1 MIKSGAKRKW
11 LILVF
16 TILILAASLFVWW
29 MSSSNF
35 KGSYKEIKQQYYSVV
50 ADQVVNELEAS
61 IKYGKSLDSFY
72 NISGI
77 FEKLTTLLPSHIKA
91 AITRSSGE
99 ILYTSFDN
107 ETDKNGYIRVLQNSN
122 ISAKLKSITEN
133 QTYAVI
139 EQDNYDIMILPI
151 YDKGGDTIGSFTLMY
166 PAAAIN
172 SELEPQRMENLKIS
186 LLVLI
191 IPVLLLFLFFCFIP
205 MPEEEEKG
213 AKENAQEASDEN
225 AQEDSKKDGGRN
237 KRRNLMLNV
246 VPALIVMVSIGV
258 QSTIMYDQ
266 YKVKYKSAIS
276 DGASGILN
284 YLEVSVN
291 TMHQKGI
298 PYEKMS
304 GLTEYLTEKA
314 KDTPIIWNIRIYK
327 SIADTGETLKREN
340 SWVIS
345 VPLTHEADGDNTQV
359 EIQIS
364 QEYMNQKMMNM
375 LLVFLVTMI
384 VAAVIIFEVMRLP
397 DILMFRRSSSFNTGS
412 FMQYEKIT
420 SGIRIISFIIFMG
433 VYSSMPFSAIL
444 MRQWNVK
451 IFGLSTDV
459 SASLPMTLELLSV
472 MLFSIL
478 FARLFKKSGQKVLV
492 LSSGICMIAGNAL
505 CALVAGPGDII
516 LFRILCGAGFAG
528 LKHGL
533 NTIISSGSEGE
544 ERTSLNIAGMNAG
557 LLGGIMCGGSLGAVI
572 ANSMGISLTYL
583 FTAGLLLV
591 SIALVLYIIPW
602 KLLKQKI
609 KDVASREKTASK
621 GMMQVLFKG
630 NVLKYLLMVTLP
642 LNVGLMFIVAFIPG
656 YVQKL
661 ELPVILISY
670 GYLVNGLVG
679 IYLGPALSRLLTK
692 KMGRTMSVSLMLVMG
707 AIAILIL
714 GIQPSIAV
722 ILLSTALMGLFDG
735 FGSPVSIDYFIEM
748 PEIKKKVDI
757 SSSLAFLG
765 VVGNATQMISPM
777 FYGWLMLMS
786 TSADFNILLMLGA
799 GYLMFALVFLI
810 TGKKQLVNT
819 KASG

>member
-107 ETDKNGYIRVLQNSN
+107 ETDKNDYIRVLQNSN
-122 ISAKLKSITEN
+122 VSAKLKSITKN
-133 QTYAVI
+133 QTYAVL

-151 YDKGGDTIGSFTLMY
+151 YDKSDDTIGSFTLIY

-191 IPVLLLFLFFCFIP
+191 IPVLLLILFFCFVP
-205 MPEEEEKG
+205 MLEEEEKG
-213 AKENAQEASDEN
+213 TQEN
-225 AQEDSKKDGGRN
+225 AQEDSKKDSGRN
-237 KRRNLMLNV
+237 RRRNLMLYV
-246 VPALIVMVSIGV
+246 FPALIVMVSIGV
-258 QSTIMYDQ
+258 QSIIMYDQ
-266 YKVKYKSAIS
+266 YKAKYKSAIS

-314 KDTPIIWNIRIYK
+314 EDTPIIWNIRIYR

-345 VPLTHEADGDNTQV
+345 VPLTHEADGNNTQV

-384 VAAVIIFEVMRLP
+384 VAAVIIFEAMRLP

-444 MRQWNVK
+444 MRQWNAK

-544 ERTSLNIAGMNAG
+544 ERTGLNIAGMNAG

-591 SIALVLYIIPW
+591 SVALVLYIIPW

-609 KDVASREKTASK
+609 RDVASREKTATK
-621 GMMQVLFKG
+621 GLMQVLFKG

-692 KMGRTMSVSLMLVMG
+692 IMGRTMSVSLMLVMG

-722 ILLSTALMGLFDG
+722 ILVSTALMGLFDG

-748 PEIKKKVDI
+748 PEIKSKVDI

-810 TGKKQLVNT
+810 SGNKQLVNT